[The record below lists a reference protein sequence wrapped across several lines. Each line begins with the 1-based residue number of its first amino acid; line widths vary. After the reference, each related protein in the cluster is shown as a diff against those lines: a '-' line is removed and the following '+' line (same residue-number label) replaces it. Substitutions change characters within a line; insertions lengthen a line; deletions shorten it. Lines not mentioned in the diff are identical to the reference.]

1 MKVISTLLSQAGTYR
16 DYFNFKMEPLITP
29 SFPEITVT
37 PGYQYN
43 PTTQQVDV
51 FPVFNI
57 PELTTTKASESI
69 TINN

>member
-1 MKVISTLLSQAGTYR
+1 
-16 DYFNFKMEPLITP
+16 MEPLIKP
-29 SFPEITVT
+29 SFPAITVT

-57 PELTTTKASESI
+57 PELTTEKASEVI
-69 TINN
+69 MIEN